1 MRKSVS
7 ILVVED
13 SNTVLSLLREI
24 VLLEGWNCLEAT
36 NGHDAVRIS
45 REMEPDL
52 VILDLLL
59 PGLDG
64 FGICERIREF
74 SSMPIIVVSGVLST
88 EARLK
93 CLNLGVDDYI
103 NKPFAI
109 EDIVSSVKAALE
121 RKRR

>member
-1 MRKSVS
+1 
-7 ILVVED
+7 
-13 SNTVLSLLREI
+13 
-24 VLLEGWNCLEAT
+24 
-36 NGHDAVRIS
+36 
-45 REMEPDL
+45 MEPDL

-103 NKPFAI
+103 TKPFAI

>member
-88 EARLK
+88 EWGK
-93 CLNLGVDDYI
+93 SFDGPIGPGV
-103 NKPFAI
+103 
-109 EDIVSSVKAALE
+109 S
-121 RKRR
+121 